1 MKPILRIISGRYKQQ
16 PILSP
21 PSSSTH
27 PMGAREKLALF
38 NILQSHFLQSIDQRE
53 PFMNL
58 VVLDA
63 FAGTGALG
71 IETLSRG
78 AKSVYFIEQNPQTAR
93 TLQQTLQNLKP
104 APYCNKN
111 SSQSNNTDFMQSVQV
126 LVEKVEKIAQNPR
139 FLHFFDLIF
148 ADPPYDHFGIETI
161 LKLPKLLKPN
171 GILVL
176 SFPARIGETPEL
188 PDSSLLVK
196 RQYAAAGIAIYQK
209 NHPHKTPSLQTIFSK
224 TQ

>member
-1 MKPILRIISGRYKQQ
+1 MKPNLRILSGRYKQQ

-38 NILQSHFLQSIDQRE
+38 NILQSHFSHSTDQKE

-71 IETLSRG
+71 IEALSRG
-78 AKSVYFIEQNPQTAR
+78 AKNVYFIEKDPQTAR
-93 TLQQTLQNLKP
+93 SLQQTLQNLKP
-104 APYCNKN
+104 APHCVK
-111 SSQSNNTDFMQSVQV
+111 SSSRSNNADSIPSAQI
-126 LVEKVEKIAQNPR
+126 LIEKVEKIAQNPR
-139 FLHFFDLIF
+139 FLDFFDLIF
-148 ADPPYDHFGIETI
+148 ADPPYDHFEVEII

-171 GILVL
+171 GMLAL
-176 SFPARIGETPEL
+176 SFPAQIGEAPRL
-188 PDSSLLVK
+188 SDSSLLVE
-196 RQYAAAGIAIYQK
+196 RRYAAAGIAIYQK
-209 NHPHKTPSLQTIFSK
+209 NSSSP
-224 TQ
+224 